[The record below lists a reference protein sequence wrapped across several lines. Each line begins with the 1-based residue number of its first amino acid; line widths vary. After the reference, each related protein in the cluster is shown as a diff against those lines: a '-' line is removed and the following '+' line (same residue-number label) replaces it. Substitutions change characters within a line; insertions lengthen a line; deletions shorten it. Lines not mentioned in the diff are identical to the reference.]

1 MLNEVAV
8 KLEGEKFVPSEKQQF
23 IRKTLR
29 EQLADILRSKIL
41 RSEIAPGDRIVE
53 EEVAKEYQVSRGP
66 IREALRQLEEEGLIS
81 YQPHKGCVVK
91 TLSLRD
97 MQESYLI
104 RSTLESL
111 AVQIYAGKI
120 SENGLRKMEEALEDI
135 RMAGENKTL
144 YELTQADEAFHSAIV
159 EEAECEK
166 LLKIWRQLQGANTS
180 TYYTMN
186 TENLM
191 PYDFVAA
198 NHKVILDLFKN
209 SASVDQISHEIHK
222 HYMVVPETL
231 SQKEQQRGKE

>member
-1 MLNEVAV
+1 MAV
-8 KLEGEKFVPSEKQQF
+8 SYTHLDVYK
-23 IRKTLR
+23 
-29 EQLADILRSKIL
+29 
-41 RSEIAPGDRIVE
+41 
-53 EEVAKEYQVSRGP
+53 
-66 IREALRQLEEEGLIS
+66 RQ
-81 YQPHKGCVVK
+81 
-91 TLSLRD
+91 
-97 MQESYLI
+97 
-104 RSTLESL
+104 
-111 AVQIYAGKI
+111 
-120 SENGLRKMEEALEDI
+120 
-135 RMAGENKTL
+135 TL
-144 YELTQADEAFHSAIV
+144 YELTQADEEFHSAIV
-159 EEAECEK
+159 EEEECEK

>member
-1 MLNEVAV
+1 
-8 KLEGEKFVPSEKQQF
+8 
-23 IRKTLR
+23 
-29 EQLADILRSKIL
+29 
-41 RSEIAPGDRIVE
+41 
-53 EEVAKEYQVSRGP
+53 
-66 IREALRQLEEEGLIS
+66 
-81 YQPHKGCVVK
+81 
-91 TLSLRD
+91 